1 MLHFSFS
8 SVQVYAL
15 GLLARETDTCTEA
28 GLNAFFKYINALDS
42 CQK

>member
-15 GLLARETDTCTEA
+15 GLMARETDTCTEA
-28 GLNAFFKYINALDS
+28 GLNAFF
-42 CQK
+42 